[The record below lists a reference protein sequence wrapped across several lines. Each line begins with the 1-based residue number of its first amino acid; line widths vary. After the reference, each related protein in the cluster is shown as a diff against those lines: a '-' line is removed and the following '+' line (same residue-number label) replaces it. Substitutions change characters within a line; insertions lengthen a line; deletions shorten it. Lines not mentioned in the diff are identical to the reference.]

1 MTNSEGYVIKKFKSL
16 SRIAGIVFGF
26 FTVSLLTWFYILKLS
41 LETAHIEVL
50 DWALLLLPVVVIGG
64 LVCALFL
71 WLNNVN
77 NYSFIKPSLTVAKDL
92 KGLIEKLSSIQNID
106 DQIELVASTLYK
118 VLATNSIWS
127 SIF

>member
-26 FTVSLLTWFYILKLS
+26 FIVSLLTWLYILKLS

-71 WLNNVN
+71 
-77 NYSFIKPSLTVAKDL
+77 
-92 KGLIEKLSSIQNID
+92 
-106 DQIELVASTLYK
+106 
-118 VLATNSIWS
+118 
-127 SIF
+127 

>member
-1 MTNSEGYVIKKFKSL
+1 MTNSEGHVIKKFKSL
-16 SRIAGIVFGF
+16 SRIAEIVFGF
-26 FTVSLLTWFYILKLS
+26 FIVSLLTWFYILKLS

-106 DQIELVASTLYK
+106 DQI
-118 VLATNSIWS
+118 
-127 SIF
+127 